1 MLTKFFFLSLIFLS
15 IIHPV
20 YGEIQNIEIDW
31 LIEGEPSIDDS
42 PKIPETSKSIIDD
55 KNISEQNMSNKENE
69 IFTEFI
75 TNSQYFS
82 GEHSIDIN
90 SKEGQ
95 MLNKLLIE
103 QSQLNKESF
112 FHMIKY
118 LDRYSDGYIELAESL
133 LDPVSIQNYHI
144 NGKIY
149 DSNIDSNLAYFLL
162 ERGYSLDDLKS
173 IPNDAFNPTKY
184 DQARAMAAQIQNE
197 NRDSVDLR
205 DLIPNYTPIESEDM
219 KEKMI
224 NDMSKQTIDVFD
236 SILSDTE
243 SSLIMTSEL
252 TEELFNE
259 QFNTRYEN
267 TKQNLVQYEN
277 TKHGIFENP
286 PSGIE
291 LFETDSTQ
299 SEIENYVILILI
311 PIIIGVVISVYVLRN
326 RPKQQILEPILNTF
340 SKSVNYQKNT
350 ESMLNSAITLFQN
363 HQQKEAYEKFSQAIR
378 YYYSHKLSINLE
390 MTAFEM
396 IHQLEKHPINNF
408 KQVKNWLMLC
418 GQVEFTKYAT
428 DEKKFTTALA
438 EFSKLI
444 S

>member
-1 MLTKFFFLSLIFLS
+1 LIFLF
-15 IIHPV
+15 IINPV

-31 LIEGEPSIDDS
+31 LIEGEPSIDNS
-42 PKIPETSKSIIDD
+42 PKIPEITSITVDE
-55 KNISEQNMSNKENE
+55 NISEQNIPNKENE

-75 TNSQYFS
+75 TNNQYFS
-82 GEHSIDIN
+82 GENSIDIN

-103 QSQLNKESF
+103 QYQLNKESF
-112 FHMIKY
+112 FHMIQY

-144 NGKIY
+144 NGKVY

-173 IPNDAFNPTKY
+173 IPNEAFNPTKY
-184 DQARAMAAQIQNE
+184 TQARAMAAQIQNE

-205 DLIPNYTPIESEDM
+205 DFIPNYTPIESEDM

-224 NDMSKQTIDVFD
+224 NDLSKQTIDVFD
-236 SILSDTE
+236 SILSNTE
-243 SSLIMTSEL
+243 SSLAVTPRL
-252 TEELFNE
+252 EEDLFNE

-267 TKQNLVQYEN
+267 TKQNLVHYEN
-277 TKHGIFENP
+277 TKHGILENP
-286 PSGIE
+286 PSDIE
-291 LFETDSTQ
+291 LFETNSAL
-299 SEIENYVILILI
+299 SESKNYLFLILI
-311 PIIIGVVISVYVLRN
+311 PIVIGMAILAYVLHN
-326 RPKQQILEPILNTF
+326 RPKPQILEPILNTF

-350 ESMLNSAITLFQN
+350 ENMLNSAITLFQN
-363 HQQKEAYEKFSQAIR
+363 HQQKEAYEKFSHAIR

-396 IHQLEKHPINNF
+396 IHQLEKHQINNF
-408 KQVKNWLMLC
+408 KQVKNWLLLC
-418 GQVEFTKYAT
+418 GQVEFTKYTAN
-428 DEKKFTTALA
+428 EKKFTTALT

>member
-1 MLTKFFFLSLIFLS
+1 M
-15 IIHPV
+15 
-20 YGEIQNIEIDW
+20 
-31 LIEGEPSIDDS
+31 
-42 PKIPETSKSIIDD
+42 
-55 KNISEQNMSNKENE
+55 
-69 IFTEFI
+69 
-75 TNSQYFS
+75 
-82 GEHSIDIN
+82 
-90 SKEGQ
+90 
-95 MLNKLLIE
+95 
-103 QSQLNKESF
+103 
-112 FHMIKY
+112 
-118 LDRYSDGYIELAESL
+118 
-133 LDPVSIQNYHI
+133 SIQNYHI

-197 NRDSVDLR
+197 NRDSVDIR
-205 DLIPNYTPIESEDM
+205 DFIQNYTPIESEDM

>member
-1 MLTKFFFLSLIFLS
+1 M
-15 IIHPV
+15 IINPV
-20 YGEIQNIEIDW
+20 YAETQNIEIDW
-31 LIEGEPSIDDS
+31 LIEGES
-42 PKIPETSKSIIDD
+42 PMDNSLKIPETNKSITDD
-55 KNISEQNMSNKENE
+55 ENISEQNISNNENE

-82 GEHSIDIN
+82 GENSIDIN
-90 SKEGQ
+90 SEEGQ

-103 QSQLNKESF
+103 QYQLNKESF
-112 FHMIKY
+112 FHMIQY
-118 LDRYSDGYIELAESL
+118 LDRYSDGYIELAEAL

-144 NGKIY
+144 NGKVY

-173 IPNDAFNPTKY
+173 IPNEVLNPTKY
-184 DQARAMAAQIQNE
+184 VKARAMAAQIQNE

-205 DLIPNYTPIESEDM
+205 DFIPNYIPKDSEDM

-236 SILSDTE
+236 SILSNTE
-243 SSLIMTSEL
+243 SGLAL
-252 TEELFNE
+252 TPGLKEDIFNE

-277 TKHGIFENP
+277 TKHGIFDN
-286 PSGIE
+286 SQSNRE
-291 LFETDSTQ
+291 LFEIESTMP
-299 SEIENYVILILI
+299 EIENYVILILI
-311 PIIIGVVISVYVLRN
+311 PVVVGIAILVYVLRN
-326 RPKQQILEPILNTF
+326 RPKQQILEPILSTF

-363 HQQKEAYEKFSQAIR
+363 NQQKEAYEKFSQAIR
-378 YYYSHKLSINLE
+378 YYYSHKLSISLE

-396 IHQLEKHPINNF
+396 IHQLEKHQINNF

-418 GQVEFTKYAT
+418 GQVEFTKYTT
-428 DEKKFTTALA
+428 DEKKFITALT